1 MAKLTN
7 NRAKAA
13 IAKEQKRLDA
23 IQKKMETQRKKEEF
37 GESWKYSL
45 KDEHKQALKEIVGD
59 FGTPNL
65 VDSVDYNSF
74 FDPINF
80 YKEEDG
86 SVRQLD
92 YKKYLEYE
100 EAYQEVIDDCDK
112 IINDEIDTSND
123 SAKEQ
128 LSTHLTKKTE
138 KKKSKPKIPEYLQK
152 LYQNWTKYFN
162 RFVPLY
168 DKYVC
173 SCCGKALPQDKYFL
187 AYNEG
192 NLGRIEA
199 NGKMHTHICMDCC
212 KNLYEYLFYEKAD
225 KDGEK
230 AMKWLCSYLN
240 IYYDDVS
247 YLKAKKTMEEK
258 DRKTHIVEE
267 YMSVISRSAT
277 LKGKVFLE
285 SPDIDVNQNKG
296 DSKADKIINSNTGN
310 VPEDLEEEWSKA
322 DLEAKRQVIKMVGY
336 DPFYFEI
343 EKDRKILYKDLLGM
357 MEQGMELDGLKVQ
370 AAIQIVLSFK
380 NIRELN
386 EKYRKKSDEDAPVSE
401 LKALSELKKK
411 ELETITSFSRDNGFG
426 ERYAISKAKGEN
438 TFSGIMAK
446 MNEMKYENAILNMY
460 DVETSK
466 SINQAADA
474 SFAAIFNQLS
484 MSEAEVYKTCQDQ
497 LKKLLSLQRENATLT
512 ENLRLAKR
520 ELAEKKLEEEKRQY
534 DKENGDDGDSWGGY

>member
-7 NRAKAA
+7 ARAKAN

-23 IQKKMETQRKKEEF
+23 IQKKLETQRKKEEF

-59 FGTPNL
+59 IGTPSL
-65 VDSVDYNSF
+65 KDTVDYNTF

-80 YKEEDG
+80 YKDEDG
-86 SVRQLD
+86 TVRQLD
-92 YKKYLEYE
+92 YKKYTEYE
-100 EAYQEVIDDCDK
+100 EAYQEIIDDCDK
-112 IINDEIDTSND
+112 VINDEIDTSKD
-123 SAKEQ
+123 SASDQ
-128 LSTHLTKKTE
+128 LSEQLTKKKE
-138 KKKSKPKIPEYLQK
+138 KRREKPKLPEYLQK
-152 LYQNWTKYFN
+152 LYQSWMKYFN

-173 SCCGKALPQDKYFL
+173 SCCGKALHQEKYFL

-192 NLGRIEA
+192 NLGRIEP
-199 NGKMHTHICMDCC
+199 NGRMHTHICIDCC

-247 YLKAKKTMEEK
+247 YFKAKKAMEEK

-267 YMSVISRSAT
+267 YMNVISRSAT

-285 SPDIDVNQNKG
+285 SPDIDVNQNQR
-296 DSKADKIINSNTGN
+296 DSKADKIINSKTGS

-336 DPFYFEI
+336 DPFYFEE
-343 EKDRKILYKDLLGM
+343 EKNRKLLYKDLLGM

-401 LKALSELKKK
+401 LKAITDLKKQ
-411 ELETITSFSRDNGFG
+411 ELVTISGFSKDNGFG
-426 ERYAISKAKGEN
+426 ERYAIAKAKGEN
-438 TFSGIMAK
+438 SFTGIQAK
-446 MNEMKYENAILNMY
+446 MNEMKYEKAILNKY
-460 DVETSK
+460 DIETS
-466 SINQAADA
+466 STIQQAADA
-474 SFAAIFNQLS
+474 SFKAIFNQLS
-484 MSEAEVYKTCQDQ
+484 LSEAEVYKTCQDQ
-497 LKKLLSLQRENATLT
+497 LKRLVELQRENLTLQ

-520 ELAEKKLEEEKRQY
+520 QVAEMKLEKQREEHEA
-534 DKENGDDGDSWGGY
+534 ENPTNESWGGY

>member
-138 KKKSKPKIPEYLQK
+138 KKKSKPKIPEYLQN

-285 SPDIDVNQNKG
+285 SPDVDVNQNKG

-534 DKENGDDGDSWGGY
+534 DKEHGDDGDSWGGY

>member
-7 NRAKAA
+7 ARAKAN

-23 IQKKMETQRKKEEF
+23 IQKKLETQRKKEEF

-59 FGTPNL
+59 IGTPSL
-65 VDSVDYNSF
+65 KDTVDYNTF

-80 YKEEDG
+80 YKDEDG
-86 SVRQLD
+86 TVRQLD
-92 YKKYLEYE
+92 YKKYTEYE
-100 EAYQEVIDDCDK
+100 EAYQEIIDDCDK
-112 IINDEIDTSND
+112 VINDEIDTSKD
-123 SAKEQ
+123 SASDQ
-128 LSTHLTKKTE
+128 LSEQLTKKKE
-138 KKKSKPKIPEYLQK
+138 KRKEKPKLPEYLQK
-152 LYQNWTKYFN
+152 LYQSWMKYFN

-173 SCCGKALPQDKYFL
+173 SCCGKALPQEKYFL

-192 NLGRIEA
+192 NLGRIEP
-199 NGKMHTHICMDCC
+199 NGRMHTHICIDCC
-212 KNLYEYLFYEKAD
+212 KNLYEYLFYEKAE

-247 YLKAKKTMEEK
+247 YFKAKKAMEEK

-267 YMSVISRSAT
+267 YMNVISRSAT

-285 SPDIDVNQNKG
+285 SPDVGENQNQG
-296 DSKADKIINSNTGN
+296 DSKADKIINSKTGN

-336 DPFYFEI
+336 DPFYFEV

-386 EKYRKKSDEDAPVSE
+386 EKYRKKSATDAPVSE

-497 LKKLLSLQRENATLT
+497 LKKLLALQRENATLT

-534 DKENGDDGDSWGGY
+534 DKEHDEDGGSWGGY

>member
-7 NRAKAA
+7 ARAKAN

-23 IQKKMETQRKKEEF
+23 IQKKLETQRKKEEF

-59 FGTPNL
+59 IGTPSL
-65 VDSVDYNSF
+65 KDTVDYNTF

-80 YKEEDG
+80 YKDEDG
-86 SVRQLD
+86 TVRQLD
-92 YKKYLEYE
+92 YKRYTEYE
-100 EAYQEVIDDCDK
+100 EAYQEIIDDCDK
-112 IINDEIDTSND
+112 VINDEIDTSKD
-123 SAKEQ
+123 SASDQ
-128 LSTHLTKKTE
+128 LSEQLTKKKE
-138 KKKSKPKIPEYLQK
+138 KRREKPKLPEYLQK
-152 LYQNWTKYFN
+152 LYQSWMKYFN

-173 SCCGKALPQDKYFL
+173 SCCGKALPQEKYFL

-192 NLGRIEA
+192 NLGRIEP
-199 NGKMHTHICMDCC
+199 NGRMHTHICMDCC
-212 KNLYEYLFYEKAD
+212 KNLYEYLFYEKAG

-247 YLKAKKTMEEK
+247 YFKAKKSMEEK

-267 YMSVISRSAT
+267 YMNVISRSAT

-285 SPDIDVNQNKG
+285 SPDVDVSQNQG
-296 DSKADKIINSNTGN
+296 DSKADKIINSKTGS

-336 DPFYFEI
+336 DPFYFEV

-386 EKYRKKSDEDAPVSE
+386 EKYRKKSDTDAPVSE

-497 LKKLLSLQRENATLT
+497 LKKLLALQRENATLT

-534 DKENGDDGDSWGGY
+534 DKEHDEDGGSWGGY

>member
-65 VDSVDYNSF
+65 VDSVDYNTF

-128 LSTHLTKKTE
+128 LSTHLIKKTE

-247 YLKAKKTMEEK
+247 YFKAKKTMEEK

-285 SPDIDVNQNKG
+285 SPDVDVNQNKG

-534 DKENGDDGDSWGGY
+534 DKEHGDDGDSWGGY

>member
-1 MAKLTN
+1 MAKLIN

-247 YLKAKKTMEEK
+247 YFKAKKTMEEK

-285 SPDIDVNQNKG
+285 SPDVDVNQNKG

>member
-258 DRKTHIVEE
+258 DRKNHIVEE

-285 SPDIDVNQNKG
+285 SPDVDVNQNKG

-534 DKENGDDGDSWGGY
+534 DKENGDDGDNWGGY

>member
-7 NRAKAA
+7 NRAKAV

-112 IINDEIDTSND
+112 IINDEIDTFND

-138 KKKSKPKIPEYLQK
+138 KKKSRPKIPEYLQK

-192 NLGRIEA
+192 NLGRIEP

-247 YLKAKKTMEEK
+247 YFKAKKTMEEK

-285 SPDIDVNQNKG
+285 SPDVDVNQNKG

-497 LKKLLSLQRENATLT
+497 LKKILVLQRENATLA

-534 DKENGDDGDSWGGY
+534 DKEHGDDGDSWGGY

>member
-7 NRAKAA
+7 ARAKAN

-23 IQKKMETQRKKEEF
+23 IQKKLETQRKKEEF

-59 FGTPNL
+59 IGTPSL
-65 VDSVDYNSF
+65 KDTVDYNTF

-80 YKEEDG
+80 YKDEDG
-86 SVRQLD
+86 TVRQLD
-92 YKKYLEYE
+92 YKKYTEYE
-100 EAYQEVIDDCDK
+100 EAYQEIIDDCDK
-112 IINDEIDTSND
+112 VINDEIDTSKD
-123 SAKEQ
+123 SASDQ
-128 LSTHLTKKTE
+128 LSEQLTKKKE
-138 KKKSKPKIPEYLQK
+138 KRKEKPKLPEYLQK
-152 LYQNWTKYFN
+152 LYQSWMKYFN

-173 SCCGKALPQDKYFL
+173 SCCGKALHQEKYFL

-192 NLGRIEA
+192 NLGRIEP
-199 NGKMHTHICMDCC
+199 NGRMHTHICIDCC

-247 YLKAKKTMEEK
+247 YFKAKKAMEEK

-267 YMSVISRSAT
+267 YMNVISRSAT

-285 SPDIDVNQNKG
+285 SPDIDVNQNQR
-296 DSKADKIINSNTGN
+296 DSKADKIINSKTGS
-310 VPEDLEEEWSKA
+310 VPEDLEEEWGKA

-336 DPFYFEI
+336 DPFYFEE
-343 EKDRKILYKDLLGM
+343 EKNRKLLYKDLLGM

-401 LKALSELKKK
+401 LKAITDLKKQ
-411 ELETITSFSRDNGFG
+411 ELVTISGFSKDNGFG
-426 ERYAISKAKGEN
+426 ERYAIAKAKGEN
-438 TFSGIMAK
+438 SFTGIQAK
-446 MNEMKYENAILNMY
+446 MNEMKYEKAILNKY
-460 DVETSK
+460 DIETS
-466 SINQAADA
+466 STIQQAADA
-474 SFAAIFNQLS
+474 SFKAIFNQLS
-484 MSEAEVYKTCQDQ
+484 LSEAEVYKTCQDQ
-497 LKKLLSLQRENATLT
+497 LKRLVELQRENLTLQ

-520 ELAEKKLEEEKRQY
+520 QVAEMKLEKQREEHEA
-534 DKENGDDGDSWGGY
+534 ENPTNESWGGY

>member
-65 VDSVDYNSF
+65 VDSVDYNTF

-123 SAKEQ
+123 STKEQ

-212 KNLYEYLFYEKAD
+212 KNLYEYLFYEKAN

-247 YLKAKKTMEEK
+247 YFKAKKTMEEK

-285 SPDIDVNQNKG
+285 SPDVDVNQNKG

-310 VPEDLEEEWSKA
+310 MPEDLEEEWSKA

-534 DKENGDDGDSWGGY
+534 DKENGDDGDNWGGY

>member
-7 NRAKAA
+7 NRAKAT

-128 LSTHLTKKTE
+128 LSTHFTKKTE

-199 NGKMHTHICMDCC
+199 NGKMHTHICIDCC

-285 SPDIDVNQNKG
+285 SPDVDVNKNKG

-534 DKENGDDGDSWGGY
+534 DKENGDDGDNWGGY

>member
-128 LSTHLTKKTE
+128 LSTHFTKKTE

-199 NGKMHTHICMDCC
+199 NGKMHTHICIDCC

-247 YLKAKKTMEEK
+247 YFKAKKTMEEK

-285 SPDIDVNQNKG
+285 SPDVDVNQNKG

>member
-192 NLGRIEA
+192 NLGRIEP

-247 YLKAKKTMEEK
+247 YFKAKKTMEEK
-258 DRKTHIVEE
+258 DRKTHIIEE
-267 YMSVISRSAT
+267 YMSVISRSVT

-285 SPDIDVNQNKG
+285 SPDVDVNQNKG

-460 DVETSK
+460 DIETSK

-497 LKKLLSLQRENATLT
+497 LKKILVLQRENATLT

-534 DKENGDDGDSWGGY
+534 DKEHGDDGDSWGGY

>member
-7 NRAKAA
+7 ARAKAN

-23 IQKKMETQRKKEEF
+23 IQKKLETQRKKEEF

-59 FGTPNL
+59 IGTPSL
-65 VDSVDYNSF
+65 KDTVDYNTF

-80 YKEEDG
+80 YKDEDG
-86 SVRQLD
+86 TVRQLD
-92 YKKYLEYE
+92 YKRYTEYE
-100 EAYQEVIDDCDK
+100 EAYQEIIDDCDK
-112 IINDEIDTSND
+112 VINDEIDTSKD
-123 SAKEQ
+123 SASDQ
-128 LSTHLTKKTE
+128 LSEQLTKKKE
-138 KKKSKPKIPEYLQK
+138 KRREKPKLPEYLQK
-152 LYQNWTKYFN
+152 LYQSWMKYFN

-173 SCCGKALPQDKYFL
+173 SCCGKALPQEKYFL

-192 NLGRIEA
+192 NLGRIEP
-199 NGKMHTHICMDCC
+199 NGRMHTHICMDCC
-212 KNLYEYLFYEKAD
+212 KNLYEYLFYEKAG

-247 YLKAKKTMEEK
+247 YFKAKKSMEEK

-267 YMSVISRSAT
+267 YMNVISRSAT

-285 SPDIDVNQNKG
+285 SPDVDVSQNQG
-296 DSKADKIINSNTGN
+296 DSKADKIINSKTGS

-336 DPFYFEI
+336 DPFYFEV

-386 EKYRKKSDEDAPVSE
+386 EKYRKKSDTDAPVSE

-497 LKKLLSLQRENATLT
+497 LKKLLALQRENATLT

-534 DKENGDDGDSWGGY
+534 DKEHDEDGRSWGGY

>member
-247 YLKAKKTMEEK
+247 YFKAKKTMEEK

-285 SPDIDVNQNKG
+285 SPDVDVNQNQG

-310 VPEDLEEEWSKA
+310 IPEDLEEEWSKA

-534 DKENGDDGDSWGGY
+534 DKEHGDDGDSWGGY

>member
-138 KKKSKPKIPEYLQK
+138 KKRSKPKIPEYLQK

-192 NLGRIEA
+192 NLGRIEP

-247 YLKAKKTMEEK
+247 YFKAKKTMEEK

-285 SPDIDVNQNKG
+285 SPDVDVNQNKG

-460 DVETSK
+460 DIETSK

>member
-199 NGKMHTHICMDCC
+199 NGKMHTHICIDCC

-285 SPDIDVNQNKG
+285 SPDVDVNQNKG

-534 DKENGDDGDSWGGY
+534 DKEHGDDGDSWGGY

>member
-45 KDEHKQALKEIVGD
+45 KDEHKQVLKEIVGD

-138 KKKSKPKIPEYLQK
+138 KKKSGPKIPEYLQK

-168 DKYVC
+168 DKYAC

-192 NLGRIEA
+192 NLGRIEP

-247 YLKAKKTMEEK
+247 YFKAKKTMEEK

-285 SPDIDVNQNKG
+285 SPDVDVNQNKG

-460 DVETSK
+460 DIETSK

>member
-23 IQKKMETQRKKEEF
+23 IQKKIETQRKKEEF

-534 DKENGDDGDSWGGY
+534 DKENGDDGDNWGGY

>member
-212 KNLYEYLFYEKAD
+212 KNLYEYLFYEKAE

-534 DKENGDDGDSWGGY
+534 DKENGDDGDNWGGY

>member
-7 NRAKAA
+7 ARAKAN

-23 IQKKMETQRKKEEF
+23 IQKKLETQRKKEEF

-59 FGTPNL
+59 IGTPSL
-65 VDSVDYNSF
+65 KDTVDYNTF

-80 YKEEDG
+80 YKDEDG
-86 SVRQLD
+86 TVRQLD
-92 YKKYLEYE
+92 YKKYTEYE
-100 EAYQEVIDDCDK
+100 EAYQEIIDDCDK
-112 IINDEIDTSND
+112 VINDEIDTSKD
-123 SAKEQ
+123 SASDQ
-128 LSTHLTKKTE
+128 LSEQLTKKKE
-138 KKKSKPKIPEYLQK
+138 KRKEKHKLPEYLQK
-152 LYQNWTKYFN
+152 LYQSWMKYFN
-162 RFVPLY
+162 RFIPLY

-173 SCCGKALPQDKYFL
+173 SCCGKALPQEKYFL

-192 NLGRIEA
+192 NLGRIEP
-199 NGKMHTHICMDCC
+199 NGRMHTHICIDCC

-247 YLKAKKTMEEK
+247 YFKAKKAMEEK

-267 YMSVISRSAT
+267 YMNVISRSAT

-285 SPDIDVNQNKG
+285 SPDVDVSQNQG
-296 DSKADKIINSNTGN
+296 DSKADKIINSKTGN

-336 DPFYFEI
+336 DPFYFEV

-386 EKYRKKSDEDAPVSE
+386 EKYRKKSDTDAPVSE

-497 LKKLLSLQRENATLT
+497 LKKLLALQRENATLT

-534 DKENGDDGDSWGGY
+534 DKEHDEDGGSWGGY

>member
-65 VDSVDYNSF
+65 VDSVDYNTF

-162 RFVPLY
+162 RFIPLY

-212 KNLYEYLFYEKAD
+212 KNLYEYLFYEKAN

-247 YLKAKKTMEEK
+247 YFKAKKTMEEK

-285 SPDIDVNQNKG
+285 SPDVDVNQNKG

>member
-1 MAKLTN
+1 
-7 NRAKAA
+7 
-13 IAKEQKRLDA
+13 
-23 IQKKMETQRKKEEF
+23 
-37 GESWKYSL
+37 
-45 KDEHKQALKEIVGD
+45 
-59 FGTPNL
+59 
-65 VDSVDYNSF
+65 
-74 FDPINF
+74 
-80 YKEEDG
+80 
-86 SVRQLD
+86 
-92 YKKYLEYE
+92 
-100 EAYQEVIDDCDK
+100 
-112 IINDEIDTSND
+112 
-123 SAKEQ
+123 
-128 LSTHLTKKTE
+128 
-138 KKKSKPKIPEYLQK
+138 
-152 LYQNWTKYFN
+152 
-162 RFVPLY
+162 
-168 DKYVC
+168 
-173 SCCGKALPQDKYFL
+173 
-187 AYNEG
+187 
-192 NLGRIEA
+192 
-199 NGKMHTHICMDCC
+199 MDCC

-247 YLKAKKTMEEK
+247 YFKAKKTMEEK

-285 SPDIDVNQNKG
+285 SPDVDVNQNKG

-322 DLEAKRQVIKMVGY
+322 DIETKRQVIKMVGY
-336 DPFYFEI
+336 DPFYFEE
-343 EKDRKILYKDLLGM
+343 EKNRKILYKDLLGM

-497 LKKLLSLQRENATLT
+497 LKKILVLQRENATLT

>member
-74 FDPINF
+74 SDPINF

-187 AYNEG
+187 VYNEG

-240 IYYDDVS
+240 IYYDDIS

-285 SPDIDVNQNKG
+285 SPDVDVNQNKG

-310 VPEDLEEEWSKA
+310 VPEDLEEEWSKV

>member
-138 KKKSKPKIPEYLQK
+138 KKKSRPKIPEYLQK

-192 NLGRIEA
+192 NLGRIEP

-285 SPDIDVNQNKG
+285 SPDVDVNQNKG

-497 LKKLLSLQRENATLT
+497 LKKILVLQRENATLT

-534 DKENGDDGDSWGGY
+534 DKEHGDDGDSWGGY

>member
-247 YLKAKKTMEEK
+247 YFKAKKTMEEK

-285 SPDIDVNQNKG
+285 SPDVDVNQNKG

-534 DKENGDDGDSWGGY
+534 DKENSDDGDSWGGY

>member
-7 NRAKAA
+7 NRAKAT

-199 NGKMHTHICMDCC
+199 NGKMHTHICIDCC

-285 SPDIDVNQNKG
+285 SPDVDVNKNKG

-534 DKENGDDGDSWGGY
+534 DKENGDDGDNWGGY

>member
-285 SPDIDVNQNKG
+285 SPDVDVNQNQG

-534 DKENGDDGDSWGGY
+534 DKENGDDGDNWGGY

>member
-247 YLKAKKTMEEK
+247 YFKAKKTMEEK

-285 SPDIDVNQNKG
+285 SPDVDVNQNQG

-534 DKENGDDGDSWGGY
+534 DKEHGDDGDSWGGY

>member
-112 IINDEIDTSND
+112 IINDEIDTYND

-192 NLGRIEA
+192 NLGRIEP

-247 YLKAKKTMEEK
+247 YFKAKKTMEEK

-285 SPDIDVNQNKG
+285 SPDVDVNQNKG

-474 SFAAIFNQLS
+474 SFTAIFNQLS

-497 LKKLLSLQRENATLT
+497 LKKILVLQRENATLA

-534 DKENGDDGDSWGGY
+534 DKEHGDDGDSWGGY

>member
-192 NLGRIEA
+192 NLGRIEP

-247 YLKAKKTMEEK
+247 YFKAKKTMEEK

-267 YMSVISRSAT
+267 YMSVISRSVT

-285 SPDIDVNQNKG
+285 SPDVDVNQNKG

-460 DVETSK
+460 DIETSK

-497 LKKLLSLQRENATLT
+497 LKKILVLQRENATLT

-534 DKENGDDGDSWGGY
+534 DKEHGDDGDSWGGY

>member
-7 NRAKAA
+7 NRAKAT

-497 LKKLLSLQRENATLT
+497 LKKLLALQRENATLT

-534 DKENGDDGDSWGGY
+534 DKEHDEDGGSWGGY

>member
-192 NLGRIEA
+192 NLGRIEP

-247 YLKAKKTMEEK
+247 YFKAKKTMEEK

-267 YMSVISRSAT
+267 YTSVISRSAT

-285 SPDIDVNQNKG
+285 SPDVDVNQNKG

-497 LKKLLSLQRENATLT
+497 LKKILVLQRENATLT

-534 DKENGDDGDSWGGY
+534 DKEHGDDGDSWGGY

>member
-7 NRAKAA
+7 ARAKAN

-23 IQKKMETQRKKEEF
+23 IQKKLETQRKKEEF

-59 FGTPNL
+59 IGTPSL
-65 VDSVDYNSF
+65 KDTVDYNTF

-80 YKEEDG
+80 YKDEDG
-86 SVRQLD
+86 TVRQLD
-92 YKKYLEYE
+92 YKKYTEYE
-100 EAYQEVIDDCDK
+100 EAYQEIIDDCDRV
-112 IINDEIDTSND
+112 INDEIDTSKD
-123 SAKEQ
+123 SASDQLSEQ
-128 LSTHLTKKTE
+128 LTQQKEKG
-138 KKKSKPKIPEYLQK
+138 KKKPKLPEYLQK
-152 LYQNWTKYFN
+152 LYQSWMKYFN
-162 RFVPLY
+162 RFIPLY

-173 SCCGKALPQDKYFL
+173 SCCGKALPQEKYFL

-192 NLGRIEA
+192 NLGRIEP
-199 NGKMHTHICMDCC
+199 NGRMHTHICIDCC

-247 YLKAKKTMEEK
+247 YFKAKKAMEEK

-267 YMSVISRSAT
+267 YMNVISRSAT

-285 SPDIDVNQNKG
+285 SPDVDVSQNQG
-296 DSKADKIINSNTGN
+296 DSKADKIINSKTGN

-336 DPFYFEI
+336 DPFYFEV

-386 EKYRKKSDEDAPVSE
+386 EKYRKKSDTDAPVSE

-497 LKKLLSLQRENATLT
+497 LKKLLALQRENATLT

-534 DKENGDDGDSWGGY
+534 DKEHDEDGGSWGGY

>member
-7 NRAKAA
+7 NRVKAA

-520 ELAEKKLEEEKRQY
+520 ELTEKKLEEEKRQY
-534 DKENGDDGDSWGGY
+534 DKENGDDGDNWGGY

>member
-138 KKKSKPKIPEYLQK
+138 KKKSKHKIPEYLQK

-247 YLKAKKTMEEK
+247 YFKAKKTMEEK

-285 SPDIDVNQNKG
+285 SPDVDVNQNQG

-534 DKENGDDGDSWGGY
+534 DKENGDDGDNWGGY

>member
-7 NRAKAA
+7 NRAKAD

-192 NLGRIEA
+192 NLGRIEP

-247 YLKAKKTMEEK
+247 YFKAKKTMEEK

-285 SPDIDVNQNKG
+285 SPDVDVNQNKG

-310 VPEDLEEEWSKA
+310 VPEDLEEEWSKT

-460 DVETSK
+460 DIETSK

-497 LKKLLSLQRENATLT
+497 LKKILVLQRENATLT

-534 DKENGDDGDSWGGY
+534 DKEHGDDGDSWGGY

>member
-7 NRAKAA
+7 ARAKAN

-23 IQKKMETQRKKEEF
+23 IQKKLETQRKKEEF

-59 FGTPNL
+59 IGTPSL
-65 VDSVDYNSF
+65 KDTVDYNTF

-80 YKEEDG
+80 YKDEDG
-86 SVRQLD
+86 TVRQLD
-92 YKKYLEYE
+92 YKKYTEYE
-100 EAYQEVIDDCDK
+100 EAYQEIIDDCDK
-112 IINDEIDTSND
+112 VINDEIDTSKD
-123 SAKEQ
+123 SASDQLSEQ
-128 LSTHLTKKTE
+128 LPKRKE
-138 KKKSKPKIPEYLQK
+138 KRKEKPKLPEYLQK
-152 LYQNWTKYFN
+152 LYQSWMKYFN
-162 RFVPLY
+162 RFIPLY

-173 SCCGKALPQDKYFL
+173 SCCGKALPQEKYFL

-192 NLGRIEA
+192 NLGRIEP
-199 NGKMHTHICMDCC
+199 NGRMHTHICIDCC

-247 YLKAKKTMEEK
+247 YFKAKKAMEEK

-267 YMSVISRSAT
+267 YMNVISRSAT

-285 SPDIDVNQNKG
+285 SPDVDVSQNQG
-296 DSKADKIINSNTGN
+296 DSKADKIINSKTGN

-336 DPFYFEI
+336 DPFYFEV

-386 EKYRKKSDEDAPVSE
+386 EKYRKKSDTDAPVSE

-497 LKKLLSLQRENATLT
+497 LKKLLALQRENATLT

-534 DKENGDDGDSWGGY
+534 DKEHDEDGGSWGGY

>member
-247 YLKAKKTMEEK
+247 YFKAKKVMEEK

-267 YMSVISRSAT
+267 YISVISRSAT

-285 SPDIDVNQNKG
+285 SPDVDVNQNKG

>member
-7 NRAKAA
+7 NRVKAA

-23 IQKKMETQRKKEEF
+23 IQKKMEAQRKKEEF

-199 NGKMHTHICMDCC
+199 NGKMHTHICIDCC

-285 SPDIDVNQNKG
+285 SPDVDVNQNKG

-497 LKKLLSLQRENATLT
+497 LKKILVLQRENATLT

-534 DKENGDDGDSWGGY
+534 DKEHGDDGDSWGSY